1 MKLQIIKAVLLAL
14 IVAFLAANVIQPS
27 DSDLKMNTVESV
39 TLESIDL
46 EQMPKQDNQ
55 SIKRF
60 LGIQPEEYESVVYY
74 KSADT
79 MQASEIVLVKLK
91 DHSQQAV
98 FQQAMETHR
107 DQQKNIFEG
116 YAPEQAQ
123 LLSESLIT
131 IHANYAAFIVNKDA
145 TKINNQF
152 LSNF

>member
-79 MQASEIVLVKLK
+79 MQASEIV
-91 DHSQQAV
+91 
-98 FQQAMETHR
+98 
-107 DQQKNIFEG
+107 
-116 YAPEQAQ
+116 
-123 LLSESLIT
+123 
-131 IHANYAAFIVNKDA
+131 
-145 TKINNQF
+145 
-152 LSNF
+152 